1 MRNERIRKLLLTGGV
16 VAGIVLIAFG
26 IGSIGVGFNGR
37 DEVRDRLANEKI
49 VGTPDSSIADQPVD
63 TGAKARTFAGV
74 MRGHALDDTG
84 GQVYAEMG
92 RFLDE
97 NGEATSDEKLAAEDP
112 KTGEPVSNPG
122 RNIWVTETSLA
133 TALNVA
139 FLAEGVSTFVIVM
152 GIAMVLAGIGFLV
165 LTLTTLRG
173 RSEPS

>member
-1 MRNERIRKLLLTGGV
+1 MRNGQIRKLLMAGGV
-16 VAGIVLIAFG
+16 VAGIILIVFG
-26 IGSIGVGFNGR
+26 IGSIAVGFNGR
-37 DEVRDRLANEKI
+37 DEVRDKLASENI

-63 TGAKARTFAGV
+63 TGGKARTFAAV
-74 MRGHALDDTG
+74 MRDHTLKETG

-97 NGEATSDEKLAAEDP
+97 KGDPTSDEKLAAEDP
-112 KTGEPVSNPG
+112 KTGGPVANPA

-139 FLAEGVSTFVIVM
+139 FLAESVSTFVIVM

-165 LTLTTLRG
+165 LTLTALRR

>member
-1 MRNERIRKLLLTGGV
+1 MRNERIRKLLLAGGV
-16 VAGIVLIAFG
+16 MAGIILIAFG
-26 IGSIGVGFNGR
+26 IGSIAVGLNGR
-37 DEVRDRLANEKI
+37 DEVRDKLANEKI
-49 VGTPDSSIADQPVD
+49 IGTPDSSIADQPVD
-63 TGAKARTFAGV
+63 TGSKARTFAGV
-74 MRGHALDDTG
+74 MRTHALEETG

-97 NGEATSDEKLAAEDP
+97 DGEATSDAKLAAEDP
-112 KTGEPVSNPG
+112 KTGEPVSTPA

-139 FLAEGVSTFVIVM
+139 YLAESVSTFVIVM

-165 LTLTTLRG
+165 LALAALGR